1 MDELFTSQQ
10 VAERTGRKRVTVL
23 SLTRRYSL
31 GRKVGRDNLYTQTD
45 IDFIL
50 SIDKRGGHPS
60 KSGAIAYKAG
70 PDPTG
75 RGRKKTPPPEAA
87 PS

>member
-1 MDELFTSQQ
+1 MDMEELFTSQQ

-23 SLTRRYSL
+23 SLTRRYNL
-31 GRKVGRDNLYTQTD
+31 GRKVGRDNLYTQAD
-45 IDFIL
+45 IDLIL
-50 SIDKRGGHPS
+50 SIDKRGGHPP
-60 KSGAIAYKAG
+60 KSGAITYKAG

-75 RGRKKTPPPEAA
+75 RGPSKKAA

>member
-1 MDELFTSQQ
+1 MDDLLTSQQ

-23 SLTRRYSL
+23 SLTRRYGL
-31 GRKVGRDNLYTQTD
+31 GRKVGRDNVYTQAD

-50 SIDKRGGHPS
+50 GIDKRGGHPP
-60 KSGAIAYKAG
+60 KSGAIDYKA
-70 PDPTG
+70 DPEPIG
-75 RGRKKTPPPEAA
+75 RGRPKTHPPEAA